1 MTEIKIF
8 KPEFIEE
15 VRVNY
20 ELREAIAEAEFIQ
33 NNSVRMLAI
42 KKSEKLTKYN
52 ILCVIKK
59 FMKLKTIDEMFTTK
73 KIVK

>member
-1 MTEIKIF
+1 MSEIKIF

-59 FMKLKTIDEMFTTK
+59 FLKLKTIDEMFTTK
-73 KIVK
+73 TIVK